1 MRRFAVQNRL
11 AAAVVASLVGA
22 IANAQ
27 SLPRGIVRVTARDS
41 TGTPV
46 AQAELT
52 IRHGLQDVLAR
63 GTTDSAGRGILS
75 VEVKDSTDMQVTM
88 RKIGY
93 ARGDR
98 FFSVAPHDTTFV
110 TITVSAPGQSLAAV
124 KVTAP
129 SGDPRWNSYHLDAD
143 EIEQTKQ
150 PLLDAWDM
158 VKKLRP
164 VMLTSRGGCE
174 TGIQD
179 VWVNGKRIR
188 LPLRPI
194 GTAAIRANVGAPLRA
209 RYSYIPVSV
218 LSDIAPEHI
227 QELTYHDCFD
237 TSMAAVGNN
246 NALFVVLKPGIMYV
260 QDVGS
265 FVIDTSADTALAK
278 PRPER

>member
-1 MRRFAVQNRL
+1 MRR
-11 AAAVVASLVGA
+11 SLHGA
-22 IANAQ
+22 ITAIAALLAGVANAQ
-27 SLPRGIVRVTARDS
+27 TAPRGIVRVTGRDS

-46 AQAELT
+46 SAAE
-52 IRHGLQDVLAR
+52 IIIKRGLQDVVAH
-63 GTTDSAGRGILS
+63 GTTDSTGHATLS
-75 VEVKDSTDMQVTM
+75 VEVKDSTDMQATM

-98 FFSVAPHDTTFV
+98 FFAAAPHDTAFV
-110 TITVSAPGQSLAAV
+110 TITVPAPGQALAPV
-124 KVTAP
+124 KVTA
-129 SGDPRWNSYHLDAD
+129 SRGDPRWNSYHLDAD
-143 EIEQTKQ
+143 EIEQTKL

-174 TGIQD
+174 TGVQE

-188 LPLRPI
+188 LPLRPT
-194 GTAAIRANVGAPLRA
+194 GLAAMRANVGAPLRA
-209 RYSYIPVSV
+209 RYSYVPVSV
-218 LSDIAPEHI
+218 LSDIAPEHV

-246 NALFVVLKPGIMYV
+246 NALFVVLKPGVVYV

-265 FVIDTSADTALAK
+265 FVVATSGDTTLRQAHP
-278 PRPER
+278 PR

>member
-1 MRRFAVQNRL
+1 MRRFVIQAGV
-11 AAAVVASLVGA
+11 AAAVLASVFGGVAHG
-22 IANAQ
+22 Q
-27 SLPRGIVRVTARDS
+27 SLPRGIVRVVARDS
-41 TGTPV
+41 TGAPV
-46 AQAELT
+46 ALAELT
-52 IRHGLQDVLAR
+52 IKRGLQDVLAR
-63 GTTDSAGRGILS
+63 GTTDSAGRAILS
-75 VEVKDSTDMQVTM
+75 VEAKDPTDMQVTM

-98 FFSVAPHDTTFV
+98 FFAVLPHDTAFV
-110 TITVSAPGQSLAAV
+110 TITVPAPGQSLAAV

-129 SGDPRWNSYHLDAD
+129 RGDPRWNSYHLDAD
-143 EIEQTKQ
+143 EIEQTKE

-227 QELTYHDCFD
+227 QEMTYHDCFD

-246 NALFVVLKPGIMYV
+246 NALFVVLKPGIMYQ

-265 FVIDTSADTALAK
+265 FVIDASADTLLGK
-278 PRPER
+278 PRPTR

>member
-1 MRRFAVQNRL
+1 MRRFVTQSWI
-11 AAAVVASLVGA
+11 AAVILASIAGA
-22 IANAQ
+22 AANAQ
-27 SLPRGIVRVTARDS
+27 ALPRGIVLVTARDS
-41 TGTPV
+41 TGAPV
-46 AQAELT
+46 PMAELT
-52 IRHGLQDVLAR
+52 IKRGLQDVLAR
-63 GTTDSAGRGILS
+63 GTTDSSGRGLLS

-98 FFSVAPHDTTFV
+98 FFAAAPHDTAFV
-110 TITVSAPGQSLAAV
+110 TITVPKPGQSLAAM
-124 KVTAP
+124 KITARK
-129 SGDPRWNSYHLDAD
+129 GDPRWNSYHLDAD
-143 EIEQTKQ
+143 EIEATKE

-194 GTAAIRANVGAPLRA
+194 GTAAMRANVGAPLRA

-246 NALFVVLKPGIMYV
+246 NALFVVLKPGIMYQ

-265 FVIDTSADTALAK
+265 FVIDTSADTLLSK
-278 PRPER
+278 PRPVR